1 MPRSL
6 PPFPLSPP
14 PQAALGSTEKEWE
27 LFVDGYRADGTRIY
41 DSVRGQTCHQ
51 CRQKTMGKRTQC
63 SECGSL
69 HGVFCGDCLYM
80 RYGEHVDEARANKCW
95 VCPPCRDLCNCSFCR
110 QRKGWPPTGQ
120 LYRRAIREGH
130 RSVAH
135 YLVDKFFEEEADE
148 AEGAGAG
155 GEESDKE
162 NVEAGAAGRA
172 AREATAFFGD
182 VPLSARMK
190 KRGETGAGG
199 RPRRA
204 VAKKAAR
211 RISEVFKVV
220 KRGRVTGA

>member
-1 MPRSL
+1 M
-6 PPFPLSPP
+6 
-14 PQAALGSTEKEWE
+14 EWD

-80 RYGEHVDEARANKCW
+80 RYGEHVDEARANECW

-110 QRKGWPPTGQ
+110 QRKGWPATGQ

-135 YLVDKFFEEEADE
+135 YLVDKFFEEEAEE
-148 AEGAGAG
+148 ADGAGARG
-155 GEESDKE
+155 KTDKE

-172 AREATAFFGD
+172 AREG

-190 KRGETGAGG
+190 KKRVEAGAGG

-211 RISEVFKVV
+211 RISKVFKVV